1 MTLKQ
6 IEKRPK
12 KAPKQSIP
20 AKKDET
26 KTRIKIPKFTNN
38 KKLKVFFSIS
48 FQYFPYFLLHL
59 SHCSLYDEKTSKN
72 ILKNLLDEEKKI
84 FFIKQ
89 KLK

>member
-12 KAPKQSIP
+12 KAPKQSITT
-20 AKKDET
+20 KKDET
-26 KTRIKIPKFTNN
+26 KTRIKFAKFTNN
-38 KKLKVFFSIS
+38 KELKVFFSIS

-72 ILKNLLDEEKKI
+72 ILKSLLDEEKKI

>member
-12 KAPKQSIP
+12 KAPKQSITT
-20 AKKDET
+20 KKDET
-26 KTRIKIPKFTNN
+26 KTRIKFAKFTNI
-38 KKLKVFFSIS
+38 KELKVFSLIL

-72 ILKNLLDEEKKI
+72 ILKSLLDEEKKI